1 MLARPTSLVLVS
13 SAASGHRAVSSPA
26 RKVTVGVLVAGIV
39 LAAALAIGD
48 VWVVRAGV
56 ALAIATAVT
65 GVVLAWREATIDRRA
80 AARRDLEIARAQG
93 LELSRERRSNISVVN
108 SLEARNNAIATRVDD
123 LTTEIRTLRAE
134 IATLRKVKG
143 ELVQDIAE
151 RDVDL
156 MALRNELLKAQ
167 QELRKLVGDE
177 AEVFAMP
184 RRGALKA
191 HSAESEWATLPTAE
205 ELWSDGDHPTV
216 VDMKAL
222 VYPTPEQEQR
232 RHA

>member
-1 MLARPTSLVLVS
+1 VLARPTSLVFVS
-13 SAASGHRAVSSPA
+13 SAASGRRAVSSPA
-26 RKVTVGVLVAGIV
+26 RKVTVGVLVAGAVI
-39 LAAALAIGD
+39 AAALAIGGI
-48 VWVVRAGV
+48 WVVRGGV

-65 GVVLAWREATIDRRA
+65 SVVLAWREATVDRRET
-80 AARRDLEIARAQG
+80 ARRDLETARAQG
-93 LELSRERRSNISVVN
+93 LELTRERRSNISVVN
-108 SLEARNNAIATRVDD
+108 SLEARNNAIASRVDD

-134 IATLRKVKG
+134 IASLRKVKG

-151 RDVDL
+151 RDVEL
-156 MALRNELLKAQ
+156 LTLRNELVKAQ

-184 RRGALKA
+184 RRGAFKEA
-191 HSAESEWATLPTAE
+191 TADWAALPTAE

-232 RHA
+232 KHA

>member
-1 MLARPTSLVLVS
+1 M
-13 SAASGHRAVSSPA
+13 
-26 RKVTVGVLVAGIV
+26 LVAGVV

-48 VWVVRAGV
+48 VWVVRGGV
-56 ALAIATAVT
+56 ALAIATAVA

-80 AARRDLEIARAQG
+80 AARRDLESARAQG

-108 SLEARNNAIATRVDD
+108 SLESRNNAIATRVDD

-134 IATLRKVKG
+134 IAVLRKVKG

-151 RDVDL
+151 RDVE
-156 MALRNELLKAQ
+156 MVTLRNELVKAQ

-184 RRGALKA
+184 RRGSLKGV
-191 HSAESEWATLPTAE
+191 SAESEWAALPTAE

-222 VYPTPEQEQR
+222 AYPTPEQEQR